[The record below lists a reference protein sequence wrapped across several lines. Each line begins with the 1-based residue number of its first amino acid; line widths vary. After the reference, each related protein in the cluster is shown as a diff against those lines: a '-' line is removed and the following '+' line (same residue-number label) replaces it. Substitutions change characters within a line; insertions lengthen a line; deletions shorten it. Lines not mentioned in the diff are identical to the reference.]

1 MDEATVTCPHCWEE
15 ISLVVDTSEE
25 RQDYVE
31 DCPVCC
37 HPMRVIVLAADG
49 ELVSC
54 EVER

>member
-1 MDEATVTCPHCWEE
+1 MDEATVTCPWCWEE
-15 ISLVVDTSEE
+15 ISLAVDLSEE

-37 HPMRVIVLAADG
+37 HPMRVTVIAEDG

-54 EVER
+54 EVDR

>member
-1 MDEATVTCPHCWEE
+1 MDEATVTCPWCWEE
-15 ISLVVDTSEE
+15 ISLSVDLSED

-37 HPMRVIVLAADG
+37 HPMRVTVIAEDG

-54 EVER
+54 EVDR